1 MLQKI
6 TAILLDCGTYPLL
19 SLAAPNSVKDISC
32 CALPHFS
39 DSVFQAFFRV
49 KRMSLTGVKQ

>member
-19 SLAAPNSVKDISC
+19 SLASPNSVKDISR

-39 DSVFQAFFRV
+39 DSVF
-49 KRMSLTGVKQ
+49 